1 MAAGALRVSGAD
13 LAVAI
18 TGIAGPDGGT
28 PSKPVGTV
36 WICAAVRRGATSE
49 LIPKGEFFAGNRAL
63 IRRRSVEYAL
73 QLILGI
79 DVPARA
85 AQA

>member
-1 MAAGALRVSGAD
+1 MAAGALQISGAD
-13 LAVAI
+13 LALAI

-36 WICAAVRRGATSE
+36 WFCAAVRRGATTE
-49 LIPKGEFFAGNRAL
+49 LIAEGELFAGDRAL

-73 QLILGI
+73 QLVLRI
-79 DVPARA
+79 DVPLRA